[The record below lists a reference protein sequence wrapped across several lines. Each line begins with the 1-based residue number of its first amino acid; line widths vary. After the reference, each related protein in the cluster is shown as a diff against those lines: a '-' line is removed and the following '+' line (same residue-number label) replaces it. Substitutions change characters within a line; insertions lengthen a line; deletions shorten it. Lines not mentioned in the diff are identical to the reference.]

1 MPKLD
6 VRGQQSATPGV
17 QQIEAAYGGGMAAA
31 QLKIS
36 DGLGKVAK
44 AGVEAIDFFDMQG
57 EAEAQVEARKFSLEA
72 DAKLREIDESPDIPA
87 VGREKA
93 YTDWAQGE
101 VKTRGKSFA
110 GSGARYWE
118 RAAGDVSDKGTIQ
131 ARNSAQRS
139 ALGKV
144 RSGLMESS
152 DILIEK
158 ARLNGNVSAIE
169 MSQFNEELAAA
180 VDSKAMTE
188 DSAMR
193 LRLTTAASVRA
204 NNENTEELRAG
215 YRILDSVT
223 NLVESDPDANWSEIR
238 EQLKQ
243 NEDFKNVHVR
253 QAVEADAKARF
264 NQIRLEQ
271 EQEAKETYAS
281 AQMAF
286 IAEPG
291 TALAIANGM
300 SPEEGVRFMAWQKS
314 WTGFQSI
321 QSDPNTFNEIIAQ
334 MTSAD
339 PERRA
344 AFLNRDLMLDAG
356 NLSQNDFNRFQSLQ
370 KDEDSETF
378 DFLGGELSSF
388 EALARSKYPKKYKTA
403 SKRAALKQKFSLLYL
418 NASIKKGE
426 PLTPPESLA
435 LMQRALVGVAEG
447 GIWDS
452 PAEPAINLSEEDI
465 ERFVLKPGPKARAI
479 AESAVAEDFPELK
492 PNSPE
497 YQRAMTEAVRA
508 YLRTTIGGGE

>member
-6 VRGQQSATPGV
+6 VRGQQSAAPGV

-44 AGVEAIDFFDMQG
+44 AGVQAINFFDMQG
-57 EAEAQVEARKFSLEA
+57 EAEARVATKQMKLDA
-72 DAKLREIDESPDIPA
+72 DAKLREIEESDTPA
-87 VGREKA
+87 VGREKE

-101 VKTRGKSFA
+101 IKERGKAFQ

-118 RAAGDVSDKGTIQ
+118 RAAGDVSDMGTIQ
-131 ARNSAQRS
+131 ARNSAQKS
-139 ALGKV
+139 ALSAV
-144 RSGLMESS
+144 RAGLLTESA
-152 DILIEK
+152 IMGRRAEEQ
-158 ARLNGNVSAIE
+158 GNVTA
-169 MSQFNEELAAA
+169 EELAEWVEQ
-180 VDSKAMTE
+180 VDQSVSTGAMTE
-188 DSAMR
+188 EDAARLKIRTRGAVREGTKKIEEVKAVNRIRDSVA
-193 LRLTTAASVRA
+193 LVLEEDKEIKLSEILKELD
-204 NNENTEELRAG
+204 NNEFSSPQVKNAVRSDITSLYNQMRTEDKE
-215 YRILDSVT
+215 
-223 NLVESDPDANWSEIR
+223 
-238 EQLKQ
+238 
-243 NEDFKNVHVR
+243 
-253 QAVEADAKARF
+253 EAA
-264 NQIRLEQ
+264 
-271 EQEAKETYAS
+271 EAFAT
-281 AQMAF
+281 AQMQF
-286 IAEPG
+286 MREPG
-291 TALAIANGM
+291 NAFGVASTL
-300 SPEEGVRFMAWQKS
+300 SPEEGVRFVTWS
-314 WTGFQSI
+314 RGWTGFQSI
-321 QSDPNTFNEIIAQ
+321 QSDPDTFNEIIAQ

-339 PERRA
+339 PVRRA
-344 AFLNRDLMLDAG
+344 AFLNRNLMLEAE

-370 KDEDSETF
+370 AKEDSETF

-426 PLTPPESLA
+426 PLTPPESLE

-447 GIWDS
+447 GHWDS